1 MMSQVTVKVGGREF
15 DVACQDG
22 EEPYLRAA
30 AGLLDV
36 EAQTLLSQM
45 GRMPE
50 TTMLLM
56 AGLMLADK
64 ATAQE
69 ERVRRAEAKLAA
81 REARIEEL
89 ENRPAPEPE
98 RIEVPVEVPITPP
111 ELAQHLGTL
120 AERAE
125 ALADALE
132 AEAAAA

>member
-30 AGLLDV
+30 AGLLDAQ
-36 EAQTLLSQM
+36 AQTLLSQM

-64 ATAQE
+64 AAAQDD
-69 ERVRRAEAKLAA
+69 RVRRAEEKVAA

-89 ENRPAPEPE
+89 ENRPPPAPE
-98 RIEVPVEVPITPP
+98 RVEVPVEVAVVPP
-111 ELAQHLGTL
+111 ELGQHLGTL

-132 AEAAAA
+132 AEERAA